1 MVPSI
6 NKIIT
11 LKNMEKIE
19 EIKEMIAINEKL
31 TEVVNKLTNMGLINE
46 ADKITKFME
55 DEITKFIE
63 KNWRELTG
71 GILPLYFTNDHLK
84 EIIIKLENHKHQQHM
99 GKQHI
104 EKIRIKN
111 KLKQINTIMELL

>member
-1 MVPSI
+1 
-6 NKIIT
+6 
-11 LKNMEKIE
+11 MEKIE

-31 TEVVNKLTNMGLINE
+31 TEIVNKLTNMGLINE

-63 KNWRELTG
+63 KNWTELTG

-84 EIIIKLENHKHQQHM
+84 EIIIKLENHKHQQHI

-104 EKIRIKN
+104 EKTRIKK
-111 KLKQINTIMELL
+111 KLEQINTIMGLL

>member
-1 MVPSI
+1 MVPSL

-31 TEVVNKLTNMGLINE
+31 TEIVNKLTNMGLINE

-63 KNWRELTG
+63 KNWTELTG

-84 EIIIKLENHKHQQHM
+84 EIIIKLENHKHQQHI

-104 EKIRIKN
+104 EKTRIKK
-111 KLKQINTIMELL
+111 KLEQINTIMGLL

>member
-1 MVPSI
+1 MVPSL

-19 EIKEMIAINEKL
+19 EIKEMIAIIEKL
-31 TEVVNKLTNMGLINE
+31 TEVVNKLTNIGLINE

-55 DEITKFIE
+55 DEITKLIE
-63 KNWRELTG
+63 ENWTELTG
-71 GILPLYFTNDHLK
+71 GILPWYSTNDHLK
-84 EIIIKLENHKHQQHM
+84 EIIIKLEHHKNQ
-99 GKQHI
+99 QHI
-104 EKIRIKN
+104 EKIRIKK